1 MSTSAR
7 VIKNSTSTLVS
18 QLFGNGLR
26 AVYVVLVGRYLS
38 PADFGFYSFAVAIC
52 LVLTI
57 LATMG
62 LETIIVREIARLRSD
77 PSTSGNRE
85 RTILGSVLFYE
96 ACFAVPVLILLACI
110 ATWRGYTGQRQ
121 VAFLLLSGGLV
132 FRQFSD
138 SLIGVLRGHEHME
151 YEMVFSAVEG
161 VGLVGFFLL
170 FRLLNMG
177 FIGVFVAYSMTY
189 LLQFIVGL
197 AFVMRVFFRPSFTAL
212 RQDFGLVSKAF
223 PVGIARFTNSL
234 NTNSGPLLLPILRN
248 ELEGGI
254 YGAAYQPL
262 KGLFLFTRSLSVG
275 VLPVFSQLHGQQDN
289 ERLGSS
295 AGNSLRFTTIFVLP
309 LATSLFAFP
318 EFALGLLY
326 GTKYASGAPVL
337 RILSIVIL
345 LTFLNSLLSQLL
357 VAMERQHVVGWGRT
371 AAMVVNLGL
380 LLWLTPLWGPIG
392 PAVSLLGGELLLFAV
407 VLVYLALH
415 FQRLPLLDALSRP
428 ALASLS
434 MAAVYSLG
442 HKGSPWIIIPL
453 ALIVYAGC
461 LILVGGLLHSDLRF
475 VRMLRDRGVTIWYR
489 VTRRGTP

>member
-62 LETIIVREIARLRSD
+62 LETIIVREIARLRSES
-77 PSTSGNRE
+77 STSGNRE

-96 ACFAVPVLILLACI
+96 ACFAVPVLILLAFI

-177 FIGVFVAYSMTY
+177 FIGVFIAYSMTY

-295 AGNSLRFTTIFVLP
+295 AGNSLRFTTPSSP
-309 LATSLFAFP
+309 LACCTGPSTRAAHPCCAF
-318 EFALGLLY
+318 
-326 GTKYASGAPVL
+326 
-337 RILSIVIL
+337 
-345 LTFLNSLLSQLL
+345 
-357 VAMERQHVVGWGRT
+357 
-371 AAMVVNLGL
+371 
-380 LLWLTPLWGPIG
+380 
-392 PAVSLLGGELLLFAV
+392 
-407 VLVYLALH
+407 
-415 FQRLPLLDALSRP
+415 
-428 ALASLS
+428 
-434 MAAVYSLG
+434 
-442 HKGSPWIIIPL
+442 
-453 ALIVYAGC
+453 
-461 LILVGGLLHSDLRF
+461 
-475 VRMLRDRGVTIWYR
+475 
-489 VTRRGTP
+489 